1 VSADEQHSE
10 QEGRVGSLYRRHRPR
25 TFADVV
31 GQEPVV
37 RTLRNAI
44 ERGKVHHAYL
54 FVGSRGTGKTSMAK
68 ILAACLNC
76 ENGPTIEPC
85 GVCDSCRSIATATS
99 LDVIEMD
106 AASNNSVDDIR
117 ELRESVAYAPV
128 SGRRKIYILD
138 EAHMLSTAAWNAFL
152 KTLEEPPPNTVFVLA
167 TTEANKVPATVID
180 RCHRFDFHRPT
191 VEQIA
196 GVLRRAAGAESIEI
210 PPPALAAIARS
221 ATGSFRDGL
230 GTLEQLVTYSGSSIS
245 LEDVLAVL
253 GVADSRL
260 LAQAIDAVAAGDA
273 RAALGALESCASQG
287 RDAASF
293 AADLEVS
300 LRELMIVG
308 TLGEV
313 PEELSLTPEAD
324 AALAEQAAVIPPRVV
339 VRLLELLGEALEA
352 IRAGAD
358 ARTRLELALVKAA
371 RPETDT
377 SLRALLARIER
388 LEQSGAGTVSAVAAQ
403 REVAI
408 PATPAG
414 QESASAPSSGENAAS
429 PVPAQPG
436 AVTPAAPTQPPATQS
451 APAASAQ
458 APAPS
463 AGPPASPPAAQS
475 EPAASQSPV
484 PSASPPEAPTSPTAR
499 ATPPNP
505 AVAAP
510 HQPSAHAPA
519 PPPGGAAEASA
530 SAVHVRSPPSAEA
543 PEPSTASPEDSAAA
557 QASAP
562 PALQPPSEPPSPAG
576 PPPAAGQPA
585 TVAGAM
591 AAESR
596 VAVEEPPPGD
606 IARGLD
612 SLSATW
618 PAVVDVVRAEN
629 ALLGAL
635 IAEARPVEVQG
646 EELTLGFSSAF
657 LKKKAEDPANRVT
670 VAEALRVVT
679 GGRWKLLYELREDL
693 GEPLAADVPG
703 DGDSEERWLA
713 RFMEEFD
720 AEDITP
726 EAGSG
731 GEEPDLSTLTSNEKG
746 P

>member
-1 VSADEQHSE
+1 
-10 QEGRVGSLYRRHRPR
+10 VGSLYRRHRPR

-76 ENGPTIEPC
+76 EKGPTIEPC

-196 GVLRRAAGAESIEI
+196 GVLRRAADAESIEI

-260 LAQAIDAVAAGDA
+260 LAQAVDAVAAGDA
-273 RAALGALESCASQG
+273 RAALGALESCAAQG

-293 AADLEVS
+293 AVDLEVR

-313 PEELSLTPEAD
+313 PAELSLTPESD
-324 AALAEQAAVIPPRVV
+324 AALAEQAAAISPQIV

-358 ARTRLELALVKAA
+358 ARTRLELALVKAS

-388 LEQSGAGTVSAVAAQ
+388 LEQSPAGTVSAVAAQ
-403 REVAI
+403 REVPI
-408 PATPAG
+408 PVAPVR
-414 QESASAPSSGENAAS
+414 QESEPAPSGGEVADVPA
-429 PVPAQPG
+429 PAQPAG
-436 AVTPAAPTQPPATQS
+436 ETPPAPTP
-451 APAASAQ
+451 
-458 APAPS
+458 
-463 AGPPASPPAAQS
+463 PPAAQS
-475 EPAASQSPV
+475 VPSAYAEAPAPAVGSAPSAAAAPPAASV
-484 PSASPPEAPTSPTAR
+484 EDSASPAES
-499 ATPPNP
+499 
-505 AVAAP
+505 AAP
-510 HQPSAHAPA
+510 PVA
-519 PPPGGAAEASA
+519 
-530 SAVHVRSPPSAEA
+530 
-543 PEPSTASPEDSAAA
+543 
-557 QASAP
+557 
-562 PALQPPSEPPSPAG
+562 
-576 PPPAAGQPA
+576 PAAGEPA
-585 TVAGAM
+585 TVAGARV
-591 AAESR
+591 AESR
-596 VAVEEPPPGD
+596 VPVEEPPGA
-606 IARGLD
+606 IAAGLD

-646 EELTLGFSSAF
+646 EELTLGFASTF
-657 LKKKAEDPANRVT
+657 LKKKAEDPANRMT

-693 GEPLAADVPG
+693 GELVAPDGPG
-703 DGDSEERWLA
+703 DGDSEERRLA

-731 GEEPDLSTLTSNEKG
+731 GEETDLPTLTGNEKG